1 MESILAFEAG
11 LVRVRI
17 LLKLLNG
24 SLAQLDRAFPCEGR
38 GYEFKSRKN
47 HMAKIDKKK
56 KRLQERIEFLENEMK
71 TNLKQKTS
79 NTAEIS
85 VGDYMSKIQALNKEL
100 SELK

>member
-1 MESILAFEAG
+1 MVFQLNWIEHLITNQEVNGFESL
-11 LVRVRI
+11 R
-17 LLKLLNG
+17 
-24 SLAQLDRAFPCEGR
+24 D
-38 GYEFKSRKN
+38 
-47 HMAKIDKKK
+47 HMAKIDKKR